1 MEVTH
6 LFREVD
12 LLLFHQQVV
21 VVVPTMVQDLEE
33 IVVVLAVAVVVEV
46 AIVYTVV
53 ETLGHILQV
62 KVMRGQQVE

>member
-1 MEVTH
+1 
-6 LFREVD
+6 
-12 LLLFHQQVV
+12 
-21 VVVPTMVQDLEE
+21 MVQDLEE
-33 IVVVLAVAVVVEV
+33 IVVVLAVVVVVEV